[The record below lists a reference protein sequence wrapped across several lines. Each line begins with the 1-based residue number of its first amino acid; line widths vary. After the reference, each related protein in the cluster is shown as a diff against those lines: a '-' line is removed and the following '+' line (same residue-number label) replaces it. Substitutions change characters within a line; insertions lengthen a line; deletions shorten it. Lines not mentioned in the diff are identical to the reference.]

1 MTSMTDQQHKDRA
14 WARVRRVTLIGTGV
28 WCVGFGVAMI
38 GVLIGSGTLGST
50 NTVALSMIVGV
61 ITLPAI
67 TLAAI
72 QMDRRVIG
80 RVFRLQSQDHN
91 PGVERVVIAHSRHD
105 RGGRHG
111 THATKVPLSEPGARV
126 A

>member
-14 WARVRRVTLIGTGV
+14 WARVRRITLIGTGV

-72 QMDRRVIG
+72 QMDRRVLG
-80 RVFRLQSQDHN
+80 RVFRLQSQDSHLV
-91 PGVERVVIAHSRHD
+91 VERGVVMHGRHD
-105 RGGRHG
+105 RCGRHG
-111 THATKVPLSEPGARV
+111 THATKVPLTEPGTRV